1 MYSAN
6 DFEKLWF
13 LYKTEGEPKGISL
26 NSFCVSHG
34 VSLNPSEGMS
44 PEEMSRYIQFLFEQ
58 IQQKDAQH
66 KELLEQIAGI
76 KSELKQA
83 NTEQKRLNALVLSLT
98 NQLNE
103 ALQANA
109 EQSRIIADLQSSA
122 RVSKKHRFGSSSQK
136 GILKKKEVAGRD
148 E

>member
-1 MYSAN
+1 MELDELQRRILHRQELERLESMP
-6 DFEKLWF
+6 
-13 LYKTEGEPKGISL
+13 PKSY
-26 NSFCVSHG
+26 
-34 VSLNPSEGMS
+34 NPSEGMS

-109 EQSRIIADLQSSA
+109 EQSRIITDLQSSQYLQE
-122 RVSKKHRFGSSSQK
+122 VSFWKQQSERYFKEKRSSGS
-136 GILKKKEVAGRD
+136 
-148 E
+148 

>member
-1 MYSAN
+1 MELDELQRRILHRQELERLESMP
-6 DFEKLWF
+6 
-13 LYKTEGEPKGISL
+13 PKSY
-26 NSFCVSHG
+26 
-34 VSLNPSEGMS
+34 NPSEGMS

-58 IQQKDAQH
+58 IQQKDVQH

-76 KSELKQA
+76 KSELQQA
-83 NTEQKRLNALVLSLT
+83 NSEQKRLNALVLSLT
-98 NQLNE
+98 TQLHE
-103 ALQANA
+103 SQLANA

-136 GILKKKEVAGRD
+136 GISKKKEVAGRD

>member
-1 MYSAN
+1 MYSAS

-26 NSFCVSHG
+26 NLFCASHG
-34 VSLNPSEGMS
+34 IPFNQSEGMS

-76 KSELKQA
+76 KS
-83 NTEQKRLNALVLSLT
+83 
-98 NQLNE
+98 
-103 ALQANA
+103 
-109 EQSRIIADLQSSA
+109 
-122 RVSKKHRFGSSSQK
+122 
-136 GILKKKEVAGRD
+136 
-148 E
+148 

>member
-1 MYSAN
+1 MYSAS

-26 NSFCVSHG
+26 NCHDVSY
-34 VSLNPSEGMS
+34 NPSEGMS

-76 KSELKQA
+76 KSE
-83 NTEQKRLNALVLSLT
+83 
-98 NQLNE
+98 
-103 ALQANA
+103 
-109 EQSRIIADLQSSA
+109 
-122 RVSKKHRFGSSSQK
+122 
-136 GILKKKEVAGRD
+136 
-148 E
+148 